1 VADRY
6 KYNYGLC
13 VEYRRQLVS
22 QHGV

>member
-1 VADRY
+1 
-6 KYNYGLC
+6 